1 MVFLS
6 ICVDEHQNILHV
18 NHYQEKC
25 LISKICDIFGIKSNY
40 IGPVTPKKLKG
51 FEKLDNRVS
60 KCKKCVSMK
69 RSKTTLQ

>member
-6 ICVDEHQNILHV
+6 IFVNEHQKILPV

-25 LISKICDIFGIKSNY
+25 LMSKICDIFGIKSNY
-40 IGPVTPKKLKG
+40 IGQVIPKKLKG

-60 KCKKCVSMK
+60 RCKTIKIQS
-69 RSKTTLQ
+69 T